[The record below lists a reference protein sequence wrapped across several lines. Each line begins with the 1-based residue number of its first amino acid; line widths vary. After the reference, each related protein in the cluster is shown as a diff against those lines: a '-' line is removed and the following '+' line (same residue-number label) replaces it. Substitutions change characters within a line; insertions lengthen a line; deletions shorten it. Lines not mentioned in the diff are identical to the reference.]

1 MTASLRAASPPKRSF
16 RHRLL
21 VTPLVREQPCR
32 PICVQTVIMRE
43 RTASHRDS
51 NTSPAPD
58 PASSQARHTFPRI
71 LTTATFALTLG
82 LAIAGCHTSSAQASA
97 QSPSGDPSNVNDADA
112 QSTCPTG
119 QVLMS
124 DGSCQAGDQAPPQP
138 TAGAPA
144 QNNAP
149 QSTAP
154 QQQDQQP
161 QQYAAAPAPPAQQY
175 SAPPQDQSSDNDD
188 SDVYDT
194 NPYADQTYQQDAYN
208 DGYQQGYDAAV
219 QASEPPPEL
228 PVYAQPACPDV
239 GYIWNPGYWSW
250 GQYGYYWVPGVWVL
264 APYTGALWTPPWWGF
279 FGGHYRWHHGY
290 WGSHVGFYG
299 GIPYGYGYTG
309 QGYHGGYWDHDRFMY
324 NRSVTNINSTH
335 ITNVY
340 NVRVVNVVNNRVS
353 YNGGRGGLNVRPTPS
368 EFAAM
373 REPHVRPLP
382 AQVQHRTQ
390 AAQNRQQY
398 VRFNGGKPA
407 ALAAPRPIQTRPV
420 HVAPTVV
427 NPGVHGATRPAPA
440 VARPA
445 PGTRPTTTAAPARPN
460 QPVTR
465 PGVATP
471 THTQP
476 VAPARPGATPTN
488 RPAPRPEA
496 PAQPSRPQPTHTQP
510 IRQPAPE
517 SRPAPQPA
525 RPVQQPRPEAR
536 PTPQPARPVQQPRPE
551 ARPTPEPAR
560 PVQQPR
566 QEARPQPQPARP
578 APQPMRSEPQPR
590 PEARPQPQPSRP
602 APQARPEPQRA
613 EPQREAPRENP
624 HEQPHR

>member
-1 MTASLRAASPPKRSF
+1 
-16 RHRLL
+16 
-21 VTPLVREQPCR
+21 
-32 PICVQTVIMRE
+32 
-43 RTASHRDS
+43 
-51 NTSPAPD
+51 
-58 PASSQARHTFPRI
+58 
-71 LTTATFALTLG
+71 
-82 LAIAGCHTSSAQASA
+82 
-97 QSPSGDPSNVNDADA
+97 
-112 QSTCPTG
+112 
-119 QVLMS
+119 MS
-124 DGSCQAGDQAPPQP
+124 DGSCQAGDQAPAQP

-465 PGVATP
+465 PGRQPTP
-471 THTQP
+471 NPLRQRD
-476 VAPARPGATPTN
+476 PARRQPIVPLRGRKRRLNHHAHSPPTRSQFGSQHRRAGPHRSPLVQSNN
-488 RPAPRPEA
+488 RGPKLAPRPNRRVRFSSHGPKLGPHQNRRVRFSSHA
-496 PAQPSRPQPTHTQP
+496 RKHGRNRSPRVRLLNRCVQSHSRGRRPDPSRNRHVLLRRRDRNHNVPSHSVKLLVRTRTS
-510 IRQPAPE
+510 
-517 SRPAPQPA
+517 SRIADV
-525 RPVQQPRPEAR
+525 RPKAVSPSLRPLL
-536 PTPQPARPVQQPRPE
+536 
-551 ARPTPEPAR
+551 
-560 PVQQPR
+560 
-566 QEARPQPQPARP
+566 
-578 APQPMRSEPQPR
+578 S
-590 PEARPQPQPSRP
+590 SS
-602 APQARPEPQRA
+602 A
-613 EPQREAPRENP
+613 EIAAAFRNHWRYL
-624 HEQPHR
+624 